1 MLSVEVLELEISE
14 RQLIEKVGDPDK
26 CQGPVFAHRT
36 GPSGPKDDKSP
47 KNISGGTKQWGAR
60 RRGDFN
66 VVGNKRTGHV
76 RGTVT
81 RGRDG
86 RSTAAL
92 AVRDGW

>member
-1 MLSVEVLELEISE
+1 MLSVEVLDLEISE

-26 CQGPVFAHRT
+26 CQGPVLAHRT
-36 GPSGPKDDKSP
+36 SPSGPKDDNRQ
-47 KNISGGTKQWGAR
+47 KNISDGTKLRGVR
-60 RRGDFN
+60 RKGDFN
-66 VVGNKRTGHV
+66 VVGNKRTGHF